1 MKNKNDKLYKKLR
14 KFDKDLLK
22 VNITKNVYEKDILNS
37 DKLAKINIQEFK
49 ISNDKDFLKNKFIS
63 DQKFNFYL
71 DNLKNLIEKNLNQ
84 TNYKNKKVSEII
96 VNLDSRK
103 FN

>member
-14 KFDKDLLK
+14 KFDKDLLN
-22 VNITKNVYEKDILNS
+22 VNITKSIYEKDILNS

-84 TNYKNKKVSEII
+84 TNYKNKKVSED
-96 VNLDSRK
+96 NYLYRFRK
-103 FN
+103 I

>member
-1 MKNKNDKLYKKLR
+1 VKNKNDKLYKKLR